1 MADKEKKAGETSE
14 EKEPKKSGSLKKV
27 VMIWVPLFLLQLVL
41 SYVIVAKFF
50 KKKAIQQEAVAAET
64 TTKKKEATSESEKP
78 GEIYLVED
86 VIANPKN
93 TEGRHFVNVSV
104 GLEEGKKNI
113 GDELKNRDPQIRD
126 ILIDIFVSR
135 TIQQMDDA
143 ADKDSLKSEISRRLN
158 KLLGKGSIRNVYF
171 SNFIIQ

>member
-1 MADKEKKAGETSE
+1 MEDKEKKANPGNGE
-14 EKEPKKSGSLKKV
+14 KKAKKSGSPKKV
-27 VMIWVPLFLLQLVL
+27 IMIWVPLFLLQLVL
-41 SYVIVAKFF
+41 SYVIVVKIF
-50 KKKAIQQEAVAAET
+50 KKKAIQQEAAAAQM
-64 TTKKKEATSESEKP
+64 TTKKKKGASVSKTP

-126 ILIDIFVSR
+126 ILIDIFVSK
-135 TIQQMDDA
+135 TIQQMDDVS
-143 ADKDSLKSEISRRLN
+143 DKDSLKSEISRRLN
-158 KLLGKGSIRNVYF
+158 ELLGEGSIRHVYF